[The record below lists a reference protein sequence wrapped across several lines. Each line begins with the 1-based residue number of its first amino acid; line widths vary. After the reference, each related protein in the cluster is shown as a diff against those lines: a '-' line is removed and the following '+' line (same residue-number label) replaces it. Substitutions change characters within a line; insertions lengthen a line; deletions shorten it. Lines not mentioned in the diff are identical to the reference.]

1 MEGQQMC
8 TWGRRSENNPCELFL
23 SFHVGPVD
31 WTQVLS
37 LGSTHPDSPSHLVGY
52 WGSFS
57 VLGCLAAEMSCQAT
71 AHRSLYSSC

>member
-1 MEGQQMC
+1 MC
-8 TWGRRSENNPCELFL
+8 TWGRRSEDNHCELFL

>member
-1 MEGQQMC
+1 MC
-8 TWGRRSENNPCELFL
+8 TWGRRSEDNHCELFL

-37 LGSTHPDSPSHLVGY
+37 LGRY
-52 WGSFS
+52 WDSFS

>member
-1 MEGQQMC
+1 MC
-8 TWGRRSENNPCELFL
+8 SWGRRSEDNHCELFL